1 MLADIDDLTRVKNA
15 LADRYAIEREI
26 GAGGMATIYLARD
39 LRHDRMVAIKLL
51 NREIGAELGAE
62 RFLAEI
68 KVTANLRHPN
78 LLPLYDSGEVEGRL
92 FYVMPY
98 IKGESLRARLIR
110 ERQLPVEDTV
120 RIAVGVLNALEY
132 AHQHGVIHRDLKPEN
147 ILLENGEPLVADFG
161 ISLAVKQAAAER
173 MTGIGVTLG
182 TPRYMSP
189 EQAVADPVIDRRT
202 DIFSFGGIVYEMLTG
217 DSPYDA
223 RSPQAVYAR
232 MLMERPRAI
241 RSIRP
246 AVPEYIEAAVMR
258 ALEQLPADRFSSAR
272 EFADALL
279 GRVPSNPF
287 ASATVAQASAAHA
300 SAVQAIAA
308 HERELLT
315 WRTRLRDPVMI
326 GLAVV
331 AIASA
336 IAATVMRGRANT
348 DESPV
353 VRFILHTPDSARAVD
368 NPPWPATISDDG
380 SVVVYSVAK
389 PDGNLLYYLP
399 TDQLR
404 GRPIPGTDNA
414 TQPIFS
420 PDGQWVAFETDEPP
434 RLRKVRLDGSAPITV
449 ANTGGGNG
457 ADWTIYDQI
466 VLGAVMG
473 AHGLLRVSANGGN
486 PVEFAK
492 PKDTSAFYFWPVS
505 FPDGKLVAFTIYRGS
520 LTTAQLATVPLAGG
534 DVIPLK
540 IKGVRPLAVLD
551 GTLAYVQEDGA
562 VMAVHLDHSGR
573 QIAGDPV
580 PVMPPVPV
588 APGMNGNSGIFISH
602 GGSVISQR
610 LERGTLLAW
619 DAGNAPPTVLNST
632 VRNLATPRLSPDGQH
647 IALEAIDQGRRSISI
662 YDIRSRTLTPLVT
675 GPGLASPS
683 WTPDGRRIVY
693 VGPTPEDK
701 PAVWA
706 IGVAPGATPEK
717 LFDAP
722 AVTSGAVVSPDGRSV
737 LIVGLGNNFDIFR
750 VRLDSARVPTP
761 YVNAPTPE
769 TDPRF
774 SPDGR
779 WIAWVSS
786 GAFDAGSSEVFAS
799 TYPKAEVKVQ
809 ISAGGGSEPLWS
821 RDGKSII
828 YRSGSA
834 IVAARL
840 ASTPSLSV
848 VSRDTIVASSPF
860 ETGSVTQTVGPS
872 DIAVDGRILGLL
884 PATSDFQLVVVP
896 NWLPEL
902 RHRLS
907 INPRR

>member
-1 MLADIDDLTRVKNA
+1 MDNLTRVKDR
-15 LADRYAIEREI
+15 LADRYAIDREI

-51 NREIGAELGAE
+51 NREIGAELGTE

-98 IKGESLRARLIR
+98 IEGESLRARLNR

-120 RIAVGVLNALEY
+120 RIAVGALNALEY
-132 AHQHGVIHRDLKPEN
+132 AHQHGVVHRDLKPEN

-161 ISLAVKQAAAER
+161 ISLAVKQATGER

-182 TPRYMSP
+182 TPKYMSP

-202 DIFSFGGIVYEMLTG
+202 DIFSFGAIVYEMLTG

-232 MLMERPRAI
+232 ILIEKPRSI

-279 GRVPSNPF
+279 GRVSSNPF
-287 ASATVAQASAAHA
+287 ASATQTQATAAHA
-300 SAVQAIAA
+300 SGAQVIAPQAT
-308 HERELLT
+308 ESFT

-326 GLAVV
+326 GV
-331 AIASA
+331 AIVGIASL
-336 IAATVMRGRANT
+336 IAAAAMRGRTNT
-348 DESPV
+348 NESRV
-353 VRFILHTPDSARAVD
+353 VRFVLHTPDSARAVD
-368 NPPWPATISDDG
+368 NPPWPAAISDNG
-380 SVVVYSVAK
+380 GIVVYSVAK

-404 GRPIPGTDNA
+404 GRPIPGTENA

-420 PDGQWVAFETDEPP
+420 PDGQWVAFETNEPP
-434 RLRKVRLDGSAPITV
+434 RLRKVRLDGSIPITV

-457 ADWTIYDQI
+457 ADWTIDDQI
-466 VLGAVMG
+466 VLGAGLG

-492 PKDTSAFYFWPVS
+492 PRDTSAFYFWPVS
-505 FPDGKLVAFTIYRGS
+505 YPDGRLVAFTIYTGS

-551 GTLAYVQEDGA
+551 GALTYVQEDGA
-562 VMAVHLDHSGR
+562 VMAVHLDRSGR
-573 QIAGDPV
+573 RVAGDPV
-580 PVMPPVPV
+580 PVMPPVRV
-588 APGMNGNSGIFISH
+588 TPGMNGNSGVFISH
-602 GGSVISQR
+602 GGGVISQR
-610 LERGTLLAW
+610 LERGTQLGW
-619 DAGNAPPTVLNST
+619 DAGNAPPTVLNSA
-632 VRNLATPRLSPDGQH
+632 VRNLATPRLSPDGQR
-647 IALEAIDQGRRSISI
+647 IALETTDQDKRSISI
-662 YDIRSRTLTPLVT
+662 YDIRSGTLTRLVT
-675 GPGLASPS
+675 GGGLASPS

-706 IGVAPGATPEK
+706 ISVVPGATPEK

-737 LIVGLGNNFDIFR
+737 LMVGLGNNFDIFR

-786 GAFDAGSSEVFAS
+786 GAFDGGSSEVFAS
-799 TYPKAEVKVQ
+799 TYPKADGKVQ

-821 RDGKSII
+821 RDGKSIV

-840 ASTPSLSV
+840 AFTPSFRV
-848 VSRDTIVASSPF
+848 VSRDTIVARSPF
-860 ETGSVTQTVGPS
+860 ETTSVTETIGPT
-872 DIAVDGRILGLL
+872 DIAADGRILGLL

-902 RHRLS
+902 KHRLS
-907 INPRR
+907 VNPRR